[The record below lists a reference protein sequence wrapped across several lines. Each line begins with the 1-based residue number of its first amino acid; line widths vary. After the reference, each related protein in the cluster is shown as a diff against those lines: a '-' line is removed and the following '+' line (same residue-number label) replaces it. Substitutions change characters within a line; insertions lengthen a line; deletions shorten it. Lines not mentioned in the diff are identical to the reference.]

1 MKITKTVFYFLKQFG
16 YLWLHI
22 GSNRDSFEV
31 FRLFSMYLKD
41 RPFKYQENQYFFWQF
56 QVTFHM

>member
-31 FRLFSMYLKD
+31 FHLFSMYLKD
-41 RPFKYQENQYFFWQF
+41 RPFKYLENQYFFGNF
-56 QVTFHM
+56 K